1 MADQSP
7 SIFVTNIGVINN
19 AQLPLFKVPAG
30 FGGITIIGAQAT
42 FLTAGTAALYLIDA
56 GAAGTST
63 SGGTLASYG
72 GTAYAAKTPSAFSVS
87 SGTSA
92 YIAEGSYLAVKEA
105 NVGSTVTVT
114 EVAITYR
121 FGK

>member
-7 SIFVTNIGVINN
+7 QIFVANIGAVTN
-19 AQLPLFKVPAG
+19 ASLPIFKVPTG
-30 FGGITIIGAQAT
+30 FGGITILQVQSCQ
-42 FLTAGTAALYLIDA
+42 LTAGTTQLYLIDM
-56 GAAGTST
+56 GAVGTT
-63 SGGTLASYG
+63 TNGGTLATS
-72 GTAYAAKTPSAFSVS
+72 GTPHAAKVPVAWTVS

-92 YIAEGSYLAVKEA
+92 YIAEGSYLAVKEG
-105 NVGSTVTVT
+105 NVGTTVTVT